1 MNLKWVVGKSPKQ
14 LDENSIKEIKQ
25 LFYRETGEEYFEGSI
40 RALPIQE
47 WDGNLILI
55 DCENPSKIHGLLW
68 ATKFSDERAR
78 IVAFAIDRDLQGMGL
93 GSKGWNLLIDACL
106 KDGHSELQLEVR
118 ASNSRAIDFYRKR
131 GLEVIGE
138 LKGYYKE
145 GLGLVMRGNI
155 QSQ

>member
-1 MNLKWVVGKSPKQ
+1 MDVKWVVGKPPKQ
-14 LDENSIKEIKQ
+14 LDNNAIKEIKQ

-40 RALPIQE
+40 RALPIQQ
-47 WDGNLILI
+47 WDGNLILT
-55 DCENPSKIHGLLW
+55 DCENPDKIHGLLW

-78 IVAFAIDRDLQGMGL
+78 IVAFAIDKRLQGMGL
-93 GSKGWNLLIDACL
+93 GSIGWNLLIDACL

-118 ASNSRAIDFYRKR
+118 ASNLRAINFYRKR

-138 LKGYYKE
+138 LEGYYKE
-145 GLGLVMRGNI
+145 GLGLVMRGRI